1 LKGPEEKKEHIVFQL
16 APLNEQQIHR
26 FAVEKGVHNPN
37 DFIKAIE
44 RADAMIFAQ
53 RPQDLLE
60 LIQFWKSN
68 GRLGSHAEMLDF
80 NIKIK
85 LAEHDPDR
93 DRQRP
98 LSGDDALWGAERLA
112 AATTLQKKNA
122 IILPDRPI
130 DAGLREVS
138 IEPKEALPDWSSDK
152 IQTLLDRAIFDEAIY
167 GTVRF
172 HHRSVREYLTAK
184 WLKRLL
190 DEGKSRRSI
199 EDLLFANRYGRDVVI
214 PSMRP
219 IAAWVAISDERVR
232 NRLRMVAPEVLI
244 ENGDPSALPVEFRK
258 ALLIG
263 FTELYASRQY
273 TGTSFDITMIRRL
286 ADPQLAPTIN
296 DLLERKTLGSD
307 LNIDI

>member
-1 LKGPEEKKEHIVFQL
+1 M
-16 APLNEQQIHR
+16 
-26 FAVEKGVHNPN
+26 HNPN

-44 RADAMIFAQ
+44 RADAMIFAE

-60 LIQFWKSN
+60 LIHFWKSN
-68 GRLGSHAEMLDF
+68 GCLGPHAEMLDF

-85 LAEHDPDR
+85 LTEHDPDR

-98 LSGDDALWGAERLA
+98 LSADDAVFGAERLA
-112 AATTLQKKNA
+112 AATALQKKNA

-138 IEPKEALPDWSSDK
+138 IEPKEVLPDWSSDK

-167 GTVRF
+167 GAVRF
-172 HHRSVREYLTAK
+172 HHRSVREYLTAS
-184 WLKRLL
+184 WLRRLL
-190 DEGKSRRSI
+190 NDGKSRRSI
-199 EDLLFANRYGRDVVI
+199 EGLLFANRYGRDVVI

-219 IAAWVAISDERVR
+219 IAAWLALWDERVR

-244 ENGDPSALPVEFRK
+244 EDGDPSTLPVEFRK
-258 ALLIG
+258 ALLIS
-263 FTELYASRQY
+263 FTELYAKRQY
-273 TGTSFDITMIRRL
+273 TGKSFDFTMIRRL

-296 DLLERKTLGSD
+296 VFLENLQSMWMSAHCC
-307 LNIDI
+307 